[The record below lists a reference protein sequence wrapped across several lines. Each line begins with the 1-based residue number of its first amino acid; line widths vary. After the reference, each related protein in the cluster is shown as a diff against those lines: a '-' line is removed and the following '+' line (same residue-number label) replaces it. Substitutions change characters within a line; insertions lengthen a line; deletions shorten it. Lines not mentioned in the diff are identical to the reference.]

1 MVALLVGFNYFDQYV
16 QVWFYDGVVALL
28 VGFTYLDRCVQ
39 VWVYDGVVDLLVE
52 LITLISVSRS
62 GSMMVWWLSW

>member
-1 MVALLVGFNYFDQYV
+1 MWIYFNQRF
-16 QVWFYDGVVALL
+16 QVRFYDGVVDLL
-28 VGFTYLDRCVQ
+28 VGSTYLDQYVQ
-39 VWVYDGVVDLLVE
+39 VWVYDGVVALLVE